1 MRIPAAA
8 LIVSTVTLAACGTEN
23 RSAPTGITA
32 QAAKASVERSA
43 RLKLAPQDIPVDAR
57 GQGLRSAFSNAATVV
72 RDRQAVTVFLM
83 RDAEVADKVGEL
95 VRDSVPQP
103 SRLIVN
109 DNVMVVYAAAGKNRG
124 AQVEKAV
131 EAL

>member
-1 MRIPAAA
+1 VFAAIA
-8 LIVSTVTLAACGTEN
+8 AVALAACSSDEDKGAGTI
-23 RSAPTGITA
+23 SA
-32 QAAKASVERSA
+32 QAAKTTVERSG
-43 RLKLAPQDIPVDAR
+43 RLQLAPQQVPAEAR
-57 GQGLRSAFSNAATVV
+57 EQGLEAAFSNAATAV
-72 RDRQAVTVFLM
+72 RDRQAVAVFLLE
-83 RDAEVADKVGEL
+83 DAGVADEVGAL

-109 DNVMVVYAAAGKNRG
+109 DNVLVVYAAAGKDRA